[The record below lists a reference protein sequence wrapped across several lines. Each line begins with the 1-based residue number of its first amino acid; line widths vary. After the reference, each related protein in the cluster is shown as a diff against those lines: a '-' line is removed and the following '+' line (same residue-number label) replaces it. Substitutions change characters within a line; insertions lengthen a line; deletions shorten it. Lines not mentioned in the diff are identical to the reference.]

1 MSFKIIAA
9 GEEGTHGGKSRRINE
24 SKTWLSVLLGA
35 VDSAATFA
43 ENGAK
48 ISSVHP
54 DFYSST
60 TGRVLAENVTLSKKN
75 FPTDDADKVQDLY
88 TENIEHFLDVMSNK
102 LQDTGAMKL
111 MKALARSTVTL
122 PIGQMMIHQTGFA
135 SWDARSLPKKWDSDH
150 STWFTALVDEEDSN
164 DKDLLKANVTIA
176 DNADWSVVVTKCVCG
191 ILNIDGFA
199 KPSRPGFE
207 VLTNDYI
214 KPLCS
219 VEETSATG
227 DKFQQSVDN
236 EGYLGKQKCRDIMA
250 IVTKPDEGMGRD
262 KLLPDIIQRGFRGW
276 ILKKD
281 ETLERQ
287 IVLGPL
293 GKKSCVYWN
302 LNDSWFGMSTKNY
315 ELVDEEVSDAFKETM
330 FIAFRRHVVGPL
342 SRSNYGVFDE
352 SELLGNAVRSV
363 IRRAHDFFWLAKNLT
378 IDDYYRDLSGK
389 EIRNLFWGVINNCN
403 HWKEFDR
410 EADPII
416 LPDILRPDYRI
427 KLLSLTQERKERLV
441 EFRDNTEAT
450 IAHVM
455 CQLSCFEDQVELL
468 LELEPN
474 LFLTKDHL
482 GFTPLHYWATSTV
495 YDVTDNLF
503 EYKVTENPFRMKWI
517 LIYSTVLKKIGPIKW
532 DREIET
538 PRKIVERGREEFP
551 QYADDFDLI
560 LSKMPTEPPW
570 DHEV

>member
-1 MSFKIIAA
+1 MSFGIIAA

-43 ENGAK
+43 ENGEK

-54 DFYSST
+54 DFYNST
-60 TGRVLAENVTLSKKN
+60 TGRVLAKSVTLSEKI

-102 LQDTGAMKL
+102 LQDTGAMKM

-135 SWDARSLPKKWDSDH
+135 RWDARSLPEKWDSDH

-164 DKDLLKANVTIA
+164 DKDLLKANVTLA

-227 DKFQQSVDN
+227 DTYSFQQSVDN
-236 EGYLGKQKCRDIMA
+236 DGYLGKQKCQGIMA
-250 IVTKPDEGMGRD
+250 IVTNPEEGMGRD

-302 LNDSWFGMSTKNY
+302 LNDSSTKNY

-330 FIAFRRHVVGPL
+330 FIAFRRHVIGPL

-352 SELLGNAVRSV
+352 SELLGNVVRSV
-363 IRRAHDFFWLAKNLT
+363 IRRASNFFWLAKNLT

-389 EIRNLFWGVINNCN
+389 EIRNLFWGVVNNCN
-403 HWKEFDR
+403 YWKEFDQ

-441 EFRDNTEAT
+441 EFRDNTKAT

-455 CQLSCFEDQVELL
+455 CQATVYDGCVEIL

-474 LFLTKDHL
+474 LFLTKDED

-495 YDVTDNLF
+495 EDVTDS
-503 EYKVTENPFRMKWI
+503 PFDYEPRIKWI
-517 LIYSTVLKKIGPIKW
+517 LFYSTVLKKIGPIKW

-538 PRKIVERGREEFP
+538 PREIIERGRNEYP
-551 QYADDFDLI
+551 QYVLELDLI
-560 LSKMPTEPPW
+560 LSKMPTDPPW
-570 DHEV
+570 EHEV